1 MKEEY
6 ERYLTVE
13 KNINKGR
20 NNEHAVRDLNSGSG
34 DGDIL
39 IIETKTIKIK
49 YRAPGWE
56 GGGVE
61 YT

>member
-39 IIETKTIKIK
+39 IETRWNTLSPINRLK
-49 YRAPGWE
+49 YP
-56 GGGVE
+56 
-61 YT
+61 

>member
-13 KNINKGR
+13 KNINKGS

-39 IIETKTIKIK
+39 IETKTIKIK
-49 YRAPGWE
+49 YRAPGLE